1 MFFVCVIQCWS
12 MYLCKFHYE
21 CVRIHTSNCAHIGV
35 LAFIVVT
42 THFFFTRLN
51 TSDTQQ
57 ETERLHRHRQRQPPK
72 NG

>member
-1 MFFVCVIQCWS
+1 MNNFLWLDKEFFFVLCHLIVCFFVCVIECWS

-42 THFFFTRLN
+42 THFFY
-51 TSDTQQ
+51 SA
-57 ETERLHRHRQRQPPK
+57 K
-72 NG
+72 Y